1 MSCEREACVTVVTIN
16 ERYRT
21 VRTVRSRS
29 WRMGLAF
36 IPIRLSGRVAG
47 ERRRRASTHL
57 QWRDVPVIKTDV
69 MIERVVT
76 VSFTSCDFNPVPL
89 ILTAS
94 QHSRPDTSEPWPIVS
109 ILEACYSRI
118 ASSRFGTVLLILV
131 KNWRAD
137 PGGASSAHLFF
148 RSTWVLVEPPFSR
161 LVRTVATMLA
171 SVMCVPKTIPTVART
186 SYSSTIAGS
195 SLHCLASDR
204 RSRKLDS

>member
-1 MSCEREACVTVVTIN
+1 MSCEREACVTVVTMD

-69 MIERVVT
+69 MIERVAET
-76 VSFTSCDFNPVPL
+76 VSFISCDFKPVPL

-94 QHSRPDTSEPWPIVS
+94 QDSLLDTSEPRPIVS
-109 ILEACYSRI
+109 NLEACYPRI
-118 ASSRFGTVLLILV
+118 ASSRVGTVLLSW
-131 KNWRAD
+131 WRI
-137 PGGASSAHLFF
+137 GMQ
-148 RSTWVLVEPPFSR
+148 
-161 LVRTVATMLA
+161 MLG
-171 SVMCVPKTIPTVART
+171 VPHRT
-186 SYSSTIAGS
+186 SVFSFHLGS
-195 SLHCLASDR
+195 RGTTLIETGSDCGTYARLCHVCAESNPSPLLPGQVTVR
-204 RSRKLDS
+204 RSQGAAYIV